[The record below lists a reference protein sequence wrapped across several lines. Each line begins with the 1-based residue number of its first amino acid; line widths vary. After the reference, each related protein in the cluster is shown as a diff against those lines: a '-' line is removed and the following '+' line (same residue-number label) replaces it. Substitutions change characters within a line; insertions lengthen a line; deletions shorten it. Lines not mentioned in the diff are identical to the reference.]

1 MENYTRVMY
10 AVMAR
15 PRTIAPHGNTRL
27 LTVRVS
33 DDVAEALRTE
43 AEATG
48 RSVGAVI
55 RDRLDALRTRE
66 GKAS

>member
-1 MENYTRVMY
+1 
-10 AVMAR
+10 MAR
-15 PRTIAPHGNTRL
+15 PKTIAPEGTTRHL
-27 LTVRVS
+27 SVRVS
-33 DDVAEALRTE
+33 DRLAALLRAE

-55 RDRLDALRTRE
+55 RDRLEAMTERE